1 MRPALSFAG
10 TAAAVA
16 TAAACDV
23 IPTGR
28 PALLWMVL
36 VAAGAVAAAAWT
48 GATAI
53 TVRLGRTMP
62 AAPGGRFVLL
72 AVAAAFALADAVAP
86 AGRPFLLPTLVLL
99 ACAGALSGI
108 ASALSGIANCAALS
122 RSLSEDPS
130 R

>member
-10 TAAAVA
+10 TAAALA

-23 IPTGR
+23 VTTGR

-36 VAAGAVAAAAWT
+36 VAAGAVAAGAWT
-48 GATAI
+48 VAAA
-53 TVRLGRTMP
+53 VAARLQRTMP
-62 AAPGGRFVLL
+62 QAPGGRFVLL
-72 AVAAAFALADAVAP
+72 AVAAAFALADAYAGASGTP
-86 AGRPFLLPTLVLL
+86 GRPFLLPTLVLL

-108 ASALSGIANCAALS
+108 ANCAALS